1 MPTDL
6 TVVLR
11 DQPGELARLGES
23 TGAAGVNI
31 QGMCAFTG
39 EGRGIIHVLIA
50 DEAVERA
57 VTAVEEA
64 GLGVVDRREVL
75 VIDIED
81 RPGSLGEL
89 ARELADASV
98 NIELMYTTC
107 QYACPLETARLAQV
121 QQLLGDR
128 MGRDVFFYSITID
141 PAHDT
146 PPVLKAYAEKYHA
159 GPGWTFLTGK
169 AADIEL
175 LSKKLGLYSAPD
187 PENKD
192 GHMPTLLIGNEA
204 TGQWMRA
211 SALDNPKMTA
221 TMISS
226 WVGGY
231 PKAAP
236 AKSYAE
242 AKPLPKFTSGQFV
255 FATRCSAC
263 HSLGQQDKAG
273 PDLAGIAATRERAW
287 LRRYITAPEE
297 MLEAGDPIA
306 TALFAKYRQMRMPNL
321 ELTERQVDDVIDYLT
336 AIKN

>member
-1 MPTDL
+1 MT
-6 TVVLR
+6 TTGLR
-11 DQPGELARLGES
+11 LSTARAAALA
-23 TGAAGVNI
+23 AAT
-31 QGMCAFTG
+31 M
-39 EGRGIIHVLIA
+39 
-50 DEAVERA
+50 
-57 VTAVEEA
+57 
-64 GLGVVDRREVL
+64 L
-75 VIDIED
+75 VIAAAAPPVAAPKTPWNAQYF
-81 RPGSLGEL
+81 PGVEL
-89 ARELADASV
+89 TTHNGVRVSFPDLIKGRTVA
-98 NIELMYTTC
+98 IELFYTSC

-128 MGRDVFFYSITID
+128 MGRDVFFFSITID

-221 TMISS
+221 TMISG

-242 AKPLPKFTSGQFV
+242 AKPLPKFTSGQYV
-255 FATRCSAC
+255 FATKCSAC
-263 HSLGQQDKAG
+263 HSLGQKDKAG
-273 PDLAGIAATRERAW
+273 PDLAGIAATRDRAW
-287 LRRYITAPEE
+287 LRRYIAAPGE
-297 MLEAGDPIA
+297 MLDAGDPIA
-306 TALFAKYRQMRMPNL
+306 VSLFAKYRQMRMPNL
-321 ELTERQVDDVIDYLT
+321 ELTDRQVDDVIDYLA
-336 AIKN
+336 AIRN